1 MQRFEMLREFI
12 QTVSSSHIYDELLL
26 MDLYLRENSKS
37 RPKWAADLQNEKKQF
52 LDWFKEE
59 AQEHKVLVGYEGYSA
74 KQMMNMVHLEKF
86 DRDMAQNFDW
96 IQSGEKSKEEY
107 WILFDY
113 RNRNALDQNAGMY
126 QIEV

>member
-1 MQRFEMLREFI
+1 ML
-12 QTVSSSHIYDELLL
+12 
-26 MDLYLRENSKS
+26 
-37 RPKWAADLQNEKKQF
+37 A
-52 LDWFKEE
+52 
-59 AQEHKVLVGYEGYSA
+59 GYEGYSA

-86 DRDMAQNFDW
+86 DRDMAQYFDW
-96 IQSGEKSKEEY
+96 IQSGEEPKEAY